1 MNYNLN
7 LITPYI
13 ISDRVFNDKMA
24 YLDWNESFQLPSKIE
39 KQIKKEIK
47 NFNLYPDPNN
57 TLLRSK
63 LENYTKVNEKY
74 IEIFNGSDSALDIT
88 FRALINPRDV
98 VLIPFPNYT
107 QINQTIQSL
116 GGLIKYTKI
125 EEFETQLSKI
135 KPKVVYLSNPN
146 NPIGYSLNL
155 ESIIDNFSNI
165 YFIVDEAYHEYSKK
179 NSVFE
184 KAHKLNNLIVTR
196 TFSKGLSLAGLRL
209 GYLSSNENILNGIRS
224 LKNFKQVSSVS
235 EIAGAIVLDNIK
247 LIDEKIKTT
256 ISVREY
262 FKKSLVGY
270 DVFESQTNFLL
281 IKHNNSLQII
291 KQLKENNI
299 LVRDRNEFIKNSFR
313 ITIGDKEIMDRV
325 LTILNE

>member
-7 LITPYI
+7 LITPYK
-13 ISDRVFNDKMA
+13 ISDRIFNDKMA
-24 YLDWNESFQLPSKIE
+24 YLDWNESFQLPRKIE

-57 TLLRSK
+57 TLLRRK
-63 LENYTKVNEKY
+63 LENYTRVNEKY
-74 IEIFNGSDSALDIT
+74 IEIFQGSDSALDIT

-184 KAHKLNNLIVTR
+184 KAYKLNNLIVTR

-209 GYLSSNENILNGIRS
+209 GYLSSNENILKGIRS
-224 LKNFKQVSSVS
+224 LKNYKQVSSVS
-235 EIAGAIVLDNIK
+235 EIAGVIVLDNIK

-270 DVFESQTNFLL
+270 DVFESQANFLL
-281 IKHNNSLQII
+281 IKHNNSLQKI

-313 ITIGDKEIMDRV
+313 ITIGDKEIMDKV
-325 LTILNE
+325 LNILNE